1 MFFILFIAYT
11 IEFISAHIFY
21 SSAADMKYKPMKCY
35 LIGGVIFSIA
45 LVISMIFREF
55 AWLNLITYV
64 LMDILYARLCFNL
77 NMKKSVFYGII
88 ITIIGVI
95 LEIFV
100 NFILTSISNI
110 SVKESLTDVFSMAL
124 LTTVS
129 RGLLFLSVLVI
140 SRFMVKD
147 SRFKIPISFFIYPI
161 SLMIALSIFYPIC
174 IYCGINSTGQIA
186 LAIISL
192 ILIVPTTL
200 LFLIYQRSVEKETE
214 LLRIKTEVEKA
225 ETEKTYYSII
235 EKQNENLK
243 TYADDAQKHLEAI
256 RNLNTDPQIEEYIN
270 KMSERLT
277 EYSKDTNGK

>member
-1 MFFILFIAYT
+1 MFFILLIAYT

-21 SSAADMKYKPMKCY
+21 SSAACMKYKPMKCY
-35 LIGGVIFSIA
+35 LIGGGIFAVA
-45 LVISMIFREF
+45 LVISMMFREF

-64 LMDILYARLCFNL
+64 LMDILYARLCFTL

-124 LTTVS
+124 LTTIS

-147 SRFKIPISFFIYPI
+147 SRFKIPVSFFIYPI
-161 SLMIALSIFYPIC
+161 ALIASLSVFYPIC
-174 IYCGINSTGQIA
+174 VYCGVNSTGQIA

-200 LFLIYQRSVEKETE
+200 LFLIYQRSIEKETE
-214 LLRIKTEVEKA
+214 LLRLKTDVEKA

-243 TYADDAQKHLEAI
+243 TYAEDAQKHLEAI
-256 RNLNTDPQIEEYIN
+256 RNLNSDPQIEEYIN

>member
-35 LIGGVIFSIA
+35 LIGGGIFAVA
-45 LVISMIFREF
+45 LVISAIFREF

-64 LMDILYARLCFNL
+64 LMDILYACFCFKLNL
-77 NMKKSVFYGII
+77 KKSVFYGII
-88 ITIIGVI
+88 ITTIGVI

-100 NFILTSISNI
+100 NFILTSISDI

-124 LTTVS
+124 LTAIS

-147 SRFKIPISFFIYPI
+147 SRFKIPVSFFIYPI
-161 SLMIALSIFYPIC
+161 ALIVSLSVFYPIC
-174 IYCGINSTGQIA
+174 VYCGVNKTGQMA

-200 LFLIYQRSVEKETE
+200 LFLIYQRSIEKETE
-214 LLRIKTEVEKA
+214 LLRLKTEVEKA

-235 EKQNENLK
+235 EKQNDNLR
-243 TYADDAQKHLEAI
+243 TYADDAQKHLEEI
-256 RNLNTDPQIEEYIN
+256 RNLNSDPQIEEYIN

-277 EYSKDTNGK
+277 EYSKKG